1 MAQQEIPAQW
11 RKEVCAILATA
22 ATGSKIRWTGDAV
35 ARYEASALAVK
46 MRAGDNNP
54 VWQNEIYQ
62 PISDYL
68 SGRQPT
74 GCPVTMDFPPGH
86 TYEFL
91 FPNRGETFYGKI
103 LLFKDRQRV
112 LVLSAHLPDFDK
124 LSCE

>member
-11 RKEVCAILATA
+11 RREVCAILATEK
-22 ATGSKIRWTGDAV
+22 TGSKIRWTGDAET
-35 ARYEASALAVK
+35 RYEASASVVK

-62 PISDYL
+62 PICDYL
-68 SGRQPT
+68 SGRQAT
-74 GCPVTMDFPPGH
+74 GCPVTMDYPPGH

-91 FPNRGETFYGKI
+91 FSYRGETFSGKI

-112 LVLSAHLPDFDK
+112 LVLSAHLADFEK

>member
-11 RKEVCAILATA
+11 RKEVCAII
-22 ATGSKIRWTGDAV
+22 ATGKTGNKIRWTGDAV
-35 ARYEASALAVK
+35 RRYEASASAAKV
-46 MRAGDNNP
+46 RSGDNNP

-62 PISDYL
+62 PICDYL
-68 SGRQPT
+68 SGRQPA
-74 GCPVTMDFPPGH
+74 GCHVAMDHPPGH

-91 FPNRGETFYGKI
+91 FSYRGDIFYGKI

-112 LVLSAHLPDFDK
+112 LVLSAHLADFEK